1 MYGISLTGI
10 RYWSKKETILLVSDE
25 KHEIKTLFAF
35 IRAVQES
42 R

>member
-1 MYGISLTGI
+1 MVFLSQVLYTDQ
-10 RYWSKKETILLVSDE
+10 KKETILLVSDE